1 MELTSGPAAPT
12 FGQHEAPPPAYEESS
27 HPVGPSGQ
35 PSGQP
40 SPAHRPPELPPPGYG
55 QAGGYI
61 NPAYGQP
68 GGPDITLSM
77 VEAMRQHRQEG

>member
-27 HPVGPSGQ
+27 HPVGTSGQ
-35 PSGQP
+35 PGGQP
-40 SPAHRPPELPPPGYG
+40 PAYGPTEVPPPGYG

-68 GGPDITLSM
+68 GGPDITMSM
-77 VEAMRQHRQEG
+77 AEAMRQHRQEG